1 MKRMNFP
8 GRRKL
13 RREEAQERAEARGKR
28 SPQKQLA
35 RLDRLFGE
43 GKGAARERARLAAEI
58 EKAAA
63 AEKKAAKEKDDGGK

>member
-13 RREEAQERAEARGKR
+13 RREEALERAQARSDR
-28 SPQKQLA
+28 SHQEQLA
-35 RLDRLFGE
+35 RLDRLFGK
-43 GKGAARERARLAAEI
+43 GKGAAKERARLAGEI

-63 AEKKAAKEKDDGGK
+63 AKKKEKGDAEE